1 METKQLFLSDVTDE
15 EFNAIYDVVK
25 SINKEHIDYLEIG
38 CNAGGTL
45 VRLLNKSNKENINVH
60 LTGIDLFED
69 IVYETQNPKEQTHR
83 HSEDYINTAKKYEL
97 EYELMRNG
105 FSNKFELIKGYS
117 DNIVPLLDKNFDV
130 IFVDGN
136 HTYKQC
142 KKDLYLSFEKSKIGS
157 YFIFHNAGIE
167 EVEPYYPDGGPYKVC
182 EELKQNKNLE
192 YVGKPTKRVK
202 VFKRIK

>member
-69 IVYETQNPKEQTHR
+69 IVYETQNLVYR
-83 HSEDYINTAKKYEL
+83 AVL
-97 EYELMRNG
+97 
-105 FSNKFELIKGYS
+105 FS
-117 DNIVPLLDKNFDV
+117 V
-130 IFVDGN
+130 IPCV
-136 HTYKQC
+136 
-142 KKDLYLSFEKSKIGS
+142 YLFWK
-157 YFIFHNAGIE
+157 
-167 EVEPYYPDGGPYKVC
+167 C
-182 EELKQNKNLE
+182 
-192 YVGKPTKRVK
+192 
-202 VFKRIK
+202 